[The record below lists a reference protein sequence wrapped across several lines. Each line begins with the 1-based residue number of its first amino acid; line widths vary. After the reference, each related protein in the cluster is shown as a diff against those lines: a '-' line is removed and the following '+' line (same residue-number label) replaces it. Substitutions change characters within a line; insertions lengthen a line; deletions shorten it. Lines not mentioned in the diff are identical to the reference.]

1 MPSADGPSDGDDSDR
16 DERDDGDPEA
26 DDGNRRLPVSRRAA
40 LSAGAVG
47 LTTGVGWVAGYA
59 TGVGRPPWTDPDP
72 DPTAVTRAVDQTAWP
87 VVGRDPAST
96 RRAPTAALPDG
107 DLAVAWTERKPQE
120 ASDPVVAHGLAY
132 TADWFLDDRHRLRAI
147 DLSTGEE
154 AWSARFTADRTGASP
169 PAVAGDLLYY
179 HDGDRL
185 RAHSAVDGSEAW
197 TAAPPAGL
205 GTRSVPVAGRLIGS
219 GRRVDEADA
228 SAVVAVGNGNG
239 ERSWARSYPAHA
251 FAPRAAD
258 GAAFVP
264 LYGWDRS
271 GDGTADEASGDGNG
285 TTDGDGNGTT
295 DGDGNG
301 TTDGDAGER
310 DGVVALDA
318 ETGDERWRS
327 DEVPRVSEMRAI
339 GHGLVL
345 VTTFDRRL
353 VALDV
358 GDGSRR
364 WTARSAPESRYGRE
378 TEISPPDFDPVAIGP
393 DRLFARYDDPSDRPG
408 RIAALDPE
416 TGEELWTHAPA
427 DESPRT
433 DGHFWFTGPTVV
445 GDRVLVTANE
455 RNEWSVLRE
464 LDAATGAVRRE
475 VDLPDVAP
483 ETAPLVA
490 EERVILGGFRSIT
503 ALEPV

>member
-1 MPSADGPSDGDDSDR
+1 MPSTDAPRDDDADP
-16 DERDDGDPEA
+16 DERGDPDA
-26 DDGNRRLPVSRRAA
+26 DDGGRRLPVSRRAA

-59 TGVGRPPWTDPDP
+59 TGAGRPPWAEPDP
-72 DPTAVTRAVDQTAWP
+72 DPSAVTRAVDSTAWP
-87 VVGRDPAST
+87 VAGRDPAST
-96 RRAPTAALPDG
+96 RRAPAAALPDS

-120 ASDPVVAHGLAY
+120 AGDPVVAHGLAY
-132 TADWFLDDRHRLRAI
+132 TADWFLDDRHRLRAV

-154 AWSARFTADRTGASP
+154 AWSARFTADRVDASP
-169 PAVAGDLLYY
+169 PTVAGDLLYY

-197 TAAPPAGL
+197 TADPPAGL
-205 GTRSVPVAGRLIGS
+205 GTEPVPVAGRLIGS
-219 GRRVDEADA
+219 SHRGGGADA
-228 SAVVAVGNGNG
+228 SAVAAVGNGNG
-239 ERSWARSYPAHA
+239 ERSWARSYSAHA

-264 LYGWDRS
+264 LYGWDRT
-271 GDGTADEASGDGNG
+271 GDGTADGASGDGDG
-285 TTDGDGNGTT
+285 TTDGGADAE
-295 DGDGNG
+295 D
-301 TTDGDAGER
+301 DAGER

-327 DEVPRVSEMRAI
+327 DEVPEVSEVRAI
-339 GHGLVL
+339 GHGLVF
-345 VTTFDRRL
+345 VTTFERRL

-358 GDGSRR
+358 ADGSRR
-364 WTARSAPESRYGRE
+364 WTVRSAPKSRYERE
-378 TEISPPDFDPVAIGP
+378 TGTSPPGFDPVAVGP

-490 EERVILGGFRSIT
+490 EGRVVLGGFQSLT
-503 ALEPV
+503 VLEPV